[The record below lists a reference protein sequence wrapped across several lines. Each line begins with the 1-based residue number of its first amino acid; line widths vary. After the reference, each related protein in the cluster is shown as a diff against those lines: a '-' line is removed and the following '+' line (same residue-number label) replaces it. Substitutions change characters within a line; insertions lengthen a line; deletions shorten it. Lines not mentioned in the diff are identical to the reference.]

1 MAMSRNKSNDP
12 GSPGAEGEKAPGGL
26 RGVAGLLVSMGLIY
40 MFMFHLGPAL
50 EQGAWIKPMADFI
63 EERNIESS
71 MYFYTEVEEFS
82 DARLNWQ
89 HTMTY
94 APRAFTEPPLCP

>member
-1 MAMSRNKSNDP
+1 MDRRGNNANDR
-12 GSPGAEGEKAPGGL
+12 GTTAAGEKKPGGL

-50 EQGAWIKPMADFI
+50 EQGSWIKPMADFI

-94 APRAFTEPPLCP
+94 APRSLTEPPLQP

>member
-1 MAMSRNKSNDP
+1 MAICRNKSNDP
-12 GSPGAEGEKAPGGL
+12 GPGAGVENAPGGL
-26 RGVAGLLVSMGLIY
+26 RGVVRLLVSMGLIY

-94 APRAFTEPPLCP
+94 APRALTEPALCP